1 MGLFS
6 QVRCRARNG
15 LHSPCIGIWPQ
26 FEAEIPMLMKTLVI
40 IGLLLSPV
48 LGFAQSTERRIQ
60 TKTEFVFALCNS
72 DRDQG
77 SREILL
83 KSHPELVNSQL
94 WRDLSD
100 LASAAYVLSPKQ
112 SLDIY
117 EVAIQVADQLHDPK
131 LIAIT
136 YYNSGRIYS
145 ASNQFSKA
153 IEVYEKSRG
162 YFERA
167 GLQRDLIYLLAD
179 LGASYFILE
188 DFQKAKDYSEQSIA
202 LAEKLKGA
210 DSPPAVLPDDYG
222 RARAL
227 QTLAE
232 TNLRTGDHA
241 QAIEKLHMSLALYQ
255 QLNRGDSSYNFY
267 IAGDLMALGRVYT
280 EASDNVQAL
289 FYLNKAVEIVRTL
302 NDKDM
307 MASLR
312 NSIGVLYTEQEDYAQ
327 AKAQFDQSLKIYSG
341 ANNQR
346 ETARVLL
353 NLGVLEQRLGNY
365 DEALSHFKLSFQGA
379 EATKS
384 IDVTIAA
391 GEGIGVVLTAK
402 KDFVGALESF
412 NRSLAV
418 ARETKNKTR
427 QTELLWRSAQAYY
440 EMRDYSHST
449 TLAESAV
456 ALARSA
462 HLPKLTYLATTSLGQ
477 SYAAQSRFELAT
489 QTLKQAVEEIE
500 AMRNEVAGREVESQI
515 FLESKVASYHALVE
529 LLIKQGKTVEA
540 LLYAERAK
548 GRVLLDVL
556 RSGKPD
562 LAKVLTPTEKQEI
575 QRLNRKITEINDR
588 IKKQETAN
596 SSSLNSLYAELDG
609 ARLEYQSFQD
619 AVYVAHPDLS
629 MRSGRTAALTT
640 GDVGGLT
647 QNSGTAYLEYVVS
660 KDGVSLFVLTKD
672 KTTGAADIK
681 VYSLAIKPEDLV
693 RKVNDFHDTL
703 AEQRPAYANAA
714 LELYTLLIAPAEQQ
728 LRGVG
733 TICIVPDSFLW
744 NVPFQAL
751 MTPSEH
757 FLIEDRAL
765 YYAPSLSVLQ
775 EMSRKKDKSGTTN
788 ASLLAFGNPVIGKDD
803 QRNADLCPLPEA
815 EQEVSSIAKSFAQN
829 NSRVFIGRDAS
840 EKSFKTLAPTYSI
853 VHLATHGVI
862 DNRQPLYSHL
872 LLTKTEG
879 DPENDGRLEARQIM
893 DMNLNAD
900 LAVLSACETANGKIA
915 PGEGV
920 IGMSWAFFVAGTRS
934 IVVSQWK
941 INSASTSELMA
952 AFYANLHS
960 DRDETDRN
968 KPQAIRRAS
977 LTLLK
982 NERYRHPFYWSGF
995 VLIGNGM

>member
-1 MGLFS
+1 
-6 QVRCRARNG
+6 
-15 LHSPCIGIWPQ
+15 
-26 FEAEIPMLMKTLVI
+26 MLIKTFVI
-40 IGLLLSPV
+40 IGLLLAPV
-48 LGFAQSTERRIQ
+48 LGFAQSTERQIQ
-60 TKTEFVFALCNS
+60 TKTEFVFALCRS

-77 SREILL
+77 SREVLL

-94 WRDLSD
+94 WKDLSD
-100 LASAAYVLSPKQ
+100 LASAAYALSPKQ

-131 LIAIT
+131 LLAIT
-136 YYNSGRIYS
+136 YYNSGRVYS
-145 ASNQFSKA
+145 SSNQFSKA

-227 QTLAE
+227 QTLADI
-232 TNLRTGDHA
+232 NLRDGDHT
-241 QAIEKLHMSLALYQ
+241 QAIEKLQASLALYQ

-267 IAGDLMALGRVYT
+267 VAGDLMALGRVYT
-280 EASDNVQAL
+280 EASDNVRAL

-302 NDKDM
+302 NDNDM

-327 AKAQFDQSLKIYSG
+327 AKAQFDQSLKLYRG
-341 ANNQR
+341 ENNQR

-365 DEALSHFKLSFQGA
+365 DEALSRFKLSFQGK

-402 KDFVGALESF
+402 KDFVGALESL

-427 QTELLWRSAQAYY
+427 ETELLWRSAQAYY
-440 EMRDYSHST
+440 DMGDYSHCT

-456 ALARSA
+456 AMARSA

-477 SYAAQSRFELAT
+477 SYAAQNRFELAI
-489 QTLKQAVEEIE
+489 QTLKQAVEQIE
-500 AMRNEVAGREVESQI
+500 AMRDDVAGREVESQI
-515 FLESKVASYHALVE
+515 FLESKVASYHTLVD
-529 LLIKQGKTVEA
+529 LLVKQGKTVEA

-556 RSGKPD
+556 SKGKAD
-562 LAKVLTPTEKQEI
+562 LTKVLTPTEKEQA
-575 QRLNRKITEINDR
+575 QRLNRNITEINDR
-588 IKKQETAN
+588 VKKQETAN
-596 SSSLNSLYAELDG
+596 SASLNSLYAELDG

-629 MRSGRTAALTT
+629 MRSGHTVTLNTADL
-640 GDVGGLT
+640 DRLT
-647 QNSGTAYLEYVVS
+647 QSNETGYLEYVVG
-660 KDGVSLFVLTKD
+660 KDRVSLFVLTKD
-672 KTTGAADIK
+672 KSTGASDLK
-681 VYSLAIKPEDLV
+681 VYPLAIKPADLV
-693 RKVNDFHDTL
+693 RKVNEFHDAL
-703 AEQRPAYANAA
+703 AEQRLAYATAA
-714 LELYTLLIAPAEQQ
+714 RELYTLLITPAEQQ
-728 LRGVG
+728 LRNVG

-744 NVPFQAL
+744 NVAFQAL
-751 MTPSEH
+751 MTPNEH
-757 FLIEDRAL
+757 FLIEDHAL
-765 YYAPSLSVLQ
+765 YYTPSLSVLV
-775 EMSRKKDKSGTTN
+775 EMNRKKGGMTN
-788 ASLLAFGNPVIGKDD
+788 TSLLAFGNPVIGKDE

-815 EQEVSSIAKSFAQN
+815 EQEVSSIAKSFDEK
-829 NSRVFIGRDAS
+829 SRRVFIGRDAS
-840 EKSFKTLAPTYSI
+840 EKSFKALAPAYSI
-853 VHLATHGVI
+853 IHLATHGVI

-879 DPENDGRLEARQIM
+879 DQDNDGRLEARQIM
-893 DMNLNAD
+893 EMNLNAD
-900 LAVLSACETANGKIA
+900 LAVLSACETANGKLA

-934 IVVSQWK
+934 TVVSEWK
-941 INSASTSELMA
+941 VNSASTSKLMA
-952 AFYANLHS
+952 AFYANLQ
-960 DRDETDRN
+960 RDHANNE
-968 KPQAIRRAS
+968 PQAMRQAA

-982 NERYRHPFYWSGF
+982 NDSYRHPFYWAGF

>member
-1 MGLFS
+1 
-6 QVRCRARNG
+6 
-15 LHSPCIGIWPQ
+15 
-26 FEAEIPMLMKTLVI
+26 MLIQLWVI
-40 IGLLLSPV
+40 IIVVVSPV
-48 LGFAQSTERRIQ
+48 LAFAQSTERPIQ
-60 TKTEFVFALCNS
+60 TKTELVSALC
-72 DRDQG
+72 RLDQDQQ
-77 SREILL
+77 SREVLL
-83 KSHPELVNSQL
+83 HSHPELVNGQL
-94 WRDLSD
+94 WKDLND

-131 LIAIT
+131 LLAIT

-167 GLQRDLIYLLAD
+167 GLQRDLIYLFAD

-188 DFQKAKDYSEQSIA
+188 DFQKAKDYSEQSIS

-227 QTLAE
+227 QTLADN
-232 TNLRTGDHA
+232 NLRDGDHA
-241 QAIEKLHMSLALYQ
+241 QAIEKLQMSLALYQ

-280 EASDNVQAL
+280 EASDNVRAL

-327 AKAQFDQSLKIYSG
+327 AKAQFDQSLKTYRG
-341 ANNQR
+341 DNNQR

-365 DEALSHFKLSFQGA
+365 DEALSRFKLSLQGA
-379 EATKS
+379 EATQS

-402 KDFVGALESF
+402 KDFVGALDSF

-456 ALARSA
+456 AMARSA

-477 SYAAQSRFELAT
+477 SYAAQSRFELAI
-489 QTLKQAVEEIE
+489 QTLKQAAQQIE
-500 AMRNEVAGREVESQI
+500 AMRDEVAGREVESQI
-515 FLESKVASYHALVE
+515 FLESKVASYQTLVE
-529 LLIKQGKTVEA
+529 LLVKQGKTVEA

-556 RSGKPD
+556 RNGKPD
-562 LAKVLTPTEKQEI
+562 LAKVLTPTEQKET
-575 QRLNRKITEINDR
+575 QRLNRKITEINDS
-588 IKKQETAN
+588 IKKQETDN
-596 SSSLNSLYAELDG
+596 SPLLNSLYAELDG
-609 ARLEYQSFQD
+609 TRLEYQSFQD
-619 AVYVAHPDLS
+619 AVYVAHPDLG
-629 MRSGRTAALTT
+629 MRSGRTTVLTT
-640 GDVGGLT
+640 ADVDGLPLRNDT
-647 QNSGTAYLEYVVS
+647 GYLEYVVG
-660 KDGVSLFVLTKD
+660 KDRVSLFVLTKD
-672 KTTGAADIK
+672 KSTGASDLK
-681 VYSLAIKPEDLV
+681 VYPLAITPEDLV

-703 AEQRPAYANAA
+703 AEQRPAYAKTA

-757 FLIEDRAL
+757 FLIEDHAL
-765 YYAPSLSVLQ
+765 YYAPSLSVLR
-775 EMSRKKDKSGTTN
+775 EMIRKNDKSGTTN
-788 ASLLAFGNPVIGKDD
+788 ASLLAFGNPVIGKDE

-815 EQEVSSIAKSFAQN
+815 EQEVSSIAKTFAQK

-840 EKSFKTLAPTYSI
+840 EKSFKTLASTYSI
-853 VHLATHGVI
+853 LHLATHGVI

-893 DMNLNAD
+893 DMNLHAD
-900 LAVLSACETANGKIA
+900 LAVLSACETANGKVA

-920 IGMSWAFFVAGTRS
+920 IGVSWAFFVAGTRS

-941 INSASTSELMA
+941 ISSASTSEFMT
-952 AFYANLHS
+952 AFYQNLNS
-960 DRDETDRN
+960 DNERAKGN
-968 KPQAIRRAS
+968 KAEAIREAE

-982 NERYRHPFYWSGF
+982 DDRYRHPFFWAGF
-995 VLIGNGM
+995 VMVGSGS

>member
-1 MGLFS
+1 
-6 QVRCRARNG
+6 
-15 LHSPCIGIWPQ
+15 
-26 FEAEIPMLMKTLVI
+26 MLIKTCVV
-40 IGLLLSPV
+40 IGLLLAPV
-48 LGFAQSTERRIQ
+48 LGFAQSTERRVQ
-60 TKTEFVFALCNS
+60 TKTEFVFALCSS

-131 LIAIT
+131 LLAIT

-153 IEVYEKSRG
+153 IDVYEKSCR

-167 GLQRDLIYLLAD
+167 GLQRDLIYVLAD

-188 DFQKAKDYSEQSIA
+188 GFQKAKDYSEQSIA
-202 LAEKLKGA
+202 LAEKLKA
-210 DSPPAVLPDDYG
+210 TDSPPGVLADDYG

-227 QTLAE
+227 QTLADIS
-232 TNLRTGDHA
+232 LRDGDHA
-241 QAIEKLHMSLALYQ
+241 QAIEKLQMSLKLYQ
-255 QLNRGDSSYNFY
+255 QLNRGGSSYNFY

-280 EASDNVQAL
+280 EASDNVRAL

-341 ANNQR
+341 ENNQR

-365 DEALSHFKLSFQGA
+365 DEALSYFKLSFQGA

-440 EMRDYSHST
+440 EMRDYSHSAA
-449 TLAESAV
+449 LAESAV
-456 ALARSA
+456 AIARSA

-477 SYAAQSRFELAT
+477 SYAAQSRFELAI
-489 QTLKQAVEEIE
+489 QTLRQAVEQIE
-500 AMRNEVAGREVESQI
+500 TMRDEVAGREVESQI
-515 FLESKVASYHALVE
+515 FLESKVASYHALVD
-529 LLIKQGKTVEA
+529 LLVKQGKTIDA
-540 LLYAERAK
+540 FIFAERAK
-548 GRVLLDVL
+548 ARVLLDVL
-556 RSGKPD
+556 SNGKSD
-562 LAKVLTPTEKQEI
+562 FRKALTPAEKEET
-575 QRLNRKITEINDR
+575 QRLNRRISEINER
-588 IKKQETAN
+588 IKTEEATN
-596 SSSLNSLYAELDG
+596 SSSLNSLYAQLDA

-619 AVYVAHPDLS
+619 ALYVAHPNLS
-629 MRSGRTAALTT
+629 IRNGRTTALTT
-640 GDVGGLT
+640 ADVGGLT
-647 QNSGTAYLEYVVS
+647 QNSGTGYLEYVVG
-660 KDGVSLFVLTKD
+660 KDRVSLFVLTKD
-672 KTTGAADIK
+672 KTTGASDIK

-693 RKVNDFHDTL
+693 RKVNEFHDTL

-714 LELYTLLIAPAEQQ
+714 LELYTILIAPAEQQ
-728 LRGVG
+728 LRNIG
-733 TICIVPDSFLW
+733 TLCIVPDSFLW

-757 FLIEDRAL
+757 FLIEDHAV
-765 YYAPSLSVLQ
+765 YYAASLSVLG
-775 EMSRKKDKSGTTN
+775 EMNKKQLTSEKTDS
-788 ASLLAFGNPVIGKDD
+788 SLIAFGNPVIGKDEQLD
-803 QRNADLCPLPEA
+803 VDLCPLPDA
-815 EQEVSSIAKSFAQN
+815 ETEVSSIAKLFGPKGGN
-829 NSRVFIGRDAS
+829 VFIGRDAS
-840 EKSFKTLAPTYSI
+840 EKTFKALAPNYSVI
-853 VHLATHGVI
+853 HLATHGVI

-872 LLTKTEG
+872 LLTKTDG
-879 DPENDGRLEARQIM
+879 DAENDGLLEAREIM
-893 DMNLNAD
+893 DMNLHSD
-900 LAVLSACETANGKIA
+900 LAVLSACETANGRIS

-934 IVVSQWK
+934 MLASQWK
-941 INSASTSELMA
+941 VNSASTSQLMTS
-952 AFYANLHS
+952 FYKSLEGNQRPPH
-960 DRDETDRN
+960 RN
-968 KPQAIRRAS
+968 KPEALRDAAQQSIRD
-977 LTLLK
+977 
-982 NERYRHPFYWSGF
+982 ERYRHPFHWAGF
-995 VLIGNGM
+995 GLVGSDQ

>member
-1 MGLFS
+1 
-6 QVRCRARNG
+6 
-15 LHSPCIGIWPQ
+15 
-26 FEAEIPMLMKTLVI
+26 MLIKTFVI
-40 IGLLLSPV
+40 IGFLLSPV
-48 LGFAQSTERRIQ
+48 LGFAQSTERGIQ

-131 LIAIT
+131 LLAIT

-153 IEVYEKSRG
+153 IDVYEKSRA

-202 LAEKLKGA
+202 LAEKLKGG

-227 QTLAE
+227 QTLADI
-232 TNLRTGDHA
+232 NLRDGDHA
-241 QAIEKLHMSLALYQ
+241 QAIEKLQMSLALYQ

-280 EASDNVQAL
+280 EASDNVRAL

-302 NDKDM
+302 TDKDM

-327 AKAQFDQSLKIYSG
+327 AKAQFDQSLKIYRG
-341 ANNQR
+341 ENNPR

-365 DEALSHFKLSFQGA
+365 DEALSHFMLSLQGA

-391 GEGIGVVLTAK
+391 GEGVGVVLTAK

-418 ARETKNKTR
+418 ARQTENKTR

-440 EMRDYSHST
+440 EMGDYSHSA
-449 TLAESAV
+449 TLAESA
-456 ALARSA
+456 AAMARSA

-477 SYAAQSRFELAT
+477 SYAAQSRFELAI
-489 QTLKQAVEEIE
+489 QTLKQAVQQIE
-500 AMRNEVAGREVESQI
+500 AMRDEVAGREVESQI
-515 FLESKVASYHALVE
+515 FLESKVASYHALVD
-529 LLIKQGKTVEA
+529 LLVKQRKTVDA
-540 LLYAERAK
+540 FLYAERAK

-556 RSGKPD
+556 SNGKPD
-562 LAKVLTPTEKQEI
+562 LLKALTPGEKEET
-575 QRLNRKITEINDR
+575 QRLNRRISEINER
-588 IKKQETAN
+588 IKTEETTN
-596 SSSLNSLYAELDG
+596 SSSLNSLYTQLDA

-619 AVYVAHPDLS
+619 AVYVAHPDLRI
-629 MRSGRTAALTT
+629 RSGRTAALTT
-640 GDVGGLT
+640 VDLDGLT
-647 QNSGTAYLEYVVS
+647 LRNNTGYLEYVVG
-660 KDGVSLFVLTKD
+660 KDCVSLFVLTKD
-672 KTTGAADIK
+672 KSTGASDLK
-681 VYSLAIKPEDLV
+681 VYPLAIKPADLV
-693 RKVNDFHDTL
+693 RKVNAFHDTL
-703 AEQRPAYANAA
+703 AEQRPVYANAA
-714 LELYTLLIAPAEQQ
+714 DELYRLLIAPAEQQ
-728 LRGVG
+728 LRNVG
-733 TICIVPDSFLW
+733 TLCIVPDSFLW
-744 NVPFQAL
+744 NLPFQAL

-757 FLIEDRAL
+757 FLIEDRAI
-765 YYAPSLSVLQ
+765 YYAPSLSVLR
-775 EMSRKKDKSGTTN
+775 EMDKKEITSGKN
-788 ASLLAFGNPVIGKDD
+788 DSSLIAFGNPVIGKDEQHD
-803 QRNADLCPLPEA
+803 SDLCPLPEA
-815 EQEVSSIAKSFAQN
+815 EQEVSSIAKSFVPK
-829 NSRVFIGRDAS
+829 SSKVFIGREAS
-840 EKSFKTLAPTYSI
+840 ETTFKALAPSYSVI
-853 VHLATHGVI
+853 HLATHGVI

-872 LLTKTEG
+872 LLTKTEA
-879 DPENDGRLEARQIM
+879 DPENDGRLEARQII
-893 DMNLNAD
+893 DLNLHAD

-920 IGMSWAFFVAGTRS
+920 IGMSWAFFVSGTRS
-934 IVVSQWK
+934 MLVSQWR
-941 INSASTSELMA
+941 INSASTSELMMN
-952 AFYANLHS
+952 FYKDLNSNNGAENRKAWAL
-960 DRDETDRN
+960 RD
-968 KPQAIRRAS
+968 AS
-977 LTLLK
+977 VLMIK
-982 NERYRHPFYWSGF
+982 DQRYRHPFFWASF
-995 VLIGNGM
+995 VMIGSEK

>member
-1 MGLFS
+1 
-6 QVRCRARNG
+6 
-15 LHSPCIGIWPQ
+15 
-26 FEAEIPMLMKTLVI
+26 MLIKLWVI
-40 IGLLLSPV
+40 IIVVVSPV
-48 LGFAQSTERRIQ
+48 LAFAQSTERPIQ
-60 TKTEFVFALCNS
+60 TKTELVSALC
-72 DRDQG
+72 RLDQDQQ
-77 SREILL
+77 SREVLL
-83 KSHPELVNSQL
+83 NSHPELVNGQL
-94 WRDLSD
+94 WKDLND

-117 EVAIQVADQLHDPK
+117 EVAIQVADQLHNPK
-131 LIAIT
+131 LLATT

-162 YFERA
+162 YFEQA
-167 GLQRDLIYLLAD
+167 GLQRDLIYVLGD

-188 DFQKAKDYSEQSIA
+188 DFQKARDYSEQSIA
-202 LAEKLKGA
+202 WAEKWKGA
-210 DSPPAVLPDDYG
+210 DATPGALPDDYG

-227 QTLAE
+227 QTLADI
-232 TNLRTGDHA
+232 NLRDGDHA
-241 QAIEKLHMSLALYQ
+241 QAIEKLQMSLALYQ
-255 QLNRGDSSYNFY
+255 QLNRADSSYNFY

-280 EASDNVQAL
+280 EASDNVRAL
-289 FYLNKAVEIVRTL
+289 SYLNKAVEIVRTL

-327 AKAQFDQSLKIYSG
+327 AKAQFDQSLKIYG
-341 ANNQR
+341 GENNQR

-365 DEALSHFKLSFQGA
+365 DEALSHFKLSLQGA

-391 GEGIGVVLTAK
+391 GEGIGVVLSAK

-412 NRSLAV
+412 NGSLAV
-418 ARETKNKTR
+418 AGEAKNKTR

-456 ALARSA
+456 AMARSA

-477 SYAAQSRFELAT
+477 SYAAQSRFELAI
-489 QTLKQAVEEIE
+489 QTLKQAVQQIE
-500 AMRNEVAGREVESQI
+500 VMRDDVAGREVESQI
-515 FLESKVASYHALVE
+515 FLESKVASYHALVD
-529 LLIKQGKTVEA
+529 LLVKQGKTVEA

-556 RSGKPD
+556 SNGKPD
-562 LAKVLTPTEKQEI
+562 LLNALTPTEKLEN
-575 QRLNRKITEINDR
+575 QRLNRNITEINDR

-596 SSSLNSLYAELDG
+596 SSSLNSLYAQLDA

-619 AVYVAHPDLS
+619 AVYVADPNLR
-629 MRSGRTAALTT
+629 MRSGRTALFATA
-640 GDVGGLT
+640 DVDGLT
-647 QNSGTAYLEYVVS
+647 LRNDTGYLEYVVG
-660 KDGVSLFVLTKD
+660 KDRVSLFVLTKD
-672 KTTGAADIK
+672 KTTGASDIK

-693 RKVNDFHDTL
+693 RRVNEFHDAL
-703 AEQRPAYANAA
+703 AEQRLAYATVAR
-714 LELYTLLIAPAEQQ
+714 ELYTLLIAPAEQQ

-751 MTPSEH
+751 MTPGEH
-757 FLIEDRAL
+757 FLIEDHAL
-765 YYAPSLSVLQ
+765 YYAPSLSVLR
-775 EMSRKKDKSGTTN
+775 EMNQKKGKGGATN
-788 ASLLAFGNPVIGKDD
+788 TSLIAFGNPVVGKDV

-815 EQEVSSIAKSFAQN
+815 EQEVSSIAKSFDQR

-853 VHLATHGVI
+853 IHLATHGVI

-879 DPENDGRLEARQIM
+879 DPDNDGRLEARQIM
-893 DMNLNAD
+893 DMNLNAE
-900 LAVLSACETANGKIA
+900 LAVLSACETANGKVA

-934 IVVSQWK
+934 MVVSQWK
-941 INSASTSELMA
+941 ISSASTSEFMT
-952 AFYANLHS
+952 AFYQNLHS
-960 DRDETDRN
+960 DKGRANRN
-968 KPQAIRRAS
+968 KAEAIREAE

-982 NERYRHPFYWSGF
+982 DDRYRHPFFWAGF
-995 VLIGNGM
+995 VMVGSGRD

>member
-1 MGLFS
+1 
-6 QVRCRARNG
+6 
-15 LHSPCIGIWPQ
+15 
-26 FEAEIPMLMKTLVI
+26 MLIKLWVI
-40 IGLLLSPV
+40 IIVVISPV
-48 LGFAQSTERRIQ
+48 LAFAQSTERPIQ
-60 TKTEFVFALCNS
+60 TKTELVSALC
-72 DRDQG
+72 RLDQDQQ
-77 SREILL
+77 SREVLL
-83 KSHPELVNSQL
+83 NSHPELVNGQL
-94 WRDLSD
+94 WKDLND

-117 EVAIQVADQLHDPK
+117 EVAIQVADQLHNPK
-131 LIAIT
+131 LLATT

-153 IEVYEKSRG
+153 IEAYEKSRG
-162 YFERA
+162 YFEQA
-167 GLQRDLIYLLAD
+167 GLQRDLIYLLSD

-188 DFQKAKDYSEQSIA
+188 DFQKAQDYSEQSIA
-202 LAEKLKGA
+202 LAEKLKGTGT
-210 DSPPAVLPDDYG
+210 SPGVLPDDYG

-227 QTLAE
+227 QTLADI
-232 TNLRTGDHA
+232 NLRDGAHA
-241 QAIEKLHMSLALYQ
+241 QAIEKLQMSLALYQ
-255 QLNRGDSSYNFY
+255 QLNRADSSYNFY

-280 EASDNVQAL
+280 EASDNVRAL
-289 FYLNKAVEIVRTL
+289 FYLNKAVEIVRSL
-302 NDKDM
+302 GDQDM

-327 AKAQFDQSLKIYSG
+327 AKAQFDQSLKIYG
-341 ANNQR
+341 GENNQR

-365 DEALSHFKLSFQGA
+365 DEALSHFKHSLQGA
-379 EATKS
+379 EATKN

-412 NRSLAV
+412 NGSLAV

-440 EMRDYSHST
+440 EMRDYSHSA
-449 TLAESAV
+449 TLAESA
-456 ALARSA
+456 AAMARSA

-477 SYAAQSRFELAT
+477 SYAAQSRFELAI
-489 QTLKQAVEEIE
+489 QTLKQAVQQIE
-500 AMRNEVAGREVESQI
+500 AMRDEVAGGEVESQI
-515 FLESKVASYHALVE
+515 FLESKVASYHSLVD
-529 LLIKQGKTVEA
+529 LLTKQGKTVEA

-562 LAKVLTPTEKQEI
+562 LAKVLTLTEKQEI
-575 QRLNRKITEINDR
+575 QRLNRKITGINDR
-588 IKKQETAN
+588 TKKQESAN

-619 AVYVAHPDLS
+619 AVFVAHPDLS
-629 MRSGRTAALTT
+629 IRSGHTATLSTADL
-640 GDVGGLT
+640 DRLT
-647 QNSGTAYLEYVVS
+647 QSNNTGYLEYVVG
-660 KDGVSLFVLTKD
+660 KDRVSLFVLTKD
-672 KTTGAADIK
+672 KSTGASDLK
-681 VYSLAIKPEDLV
+681 VYPLAIMPADLV
-693 RKVNDFHDTL
+693 RKVNEFHDAL
-703 AEQRPAYANAA
+703 AEQRLGYASTAR
-714 LELYTLLIAPAEQQ
+714 ELYTLLIAPAEQQ
-728 LRGVG
+728 LRDVG

-744 NVPFQAL
+744 NVAFQAL
-751 MTPSEH
+751 MTPNEH
-757 FLIEDRAL
+757 FLIEDHAL
-765 YYAPSLSVLQ
+765 YYAPSLSVLR
-775 EMSRKKDKSGTTN
+775 EMNRRKGGMN
-788 ASLLAFGNPVIGKDD
+788 NRSLLAFGNPVIGKDE

-815 EQEVSSIAKSFAQN
+815 EQEVSSIAKSFDEK

-862 DNRQPLYSHL
+862 DNRHPLYSHL

-900 LAVLSACETANGKIA
+900 LAVLSACETANGRVA

-934 IVVSQWK
+934 MVVSQWK
-941 INSASTSELMA
+941 ISSASTSEFMTT
-952 AFYANLHS
+952 FYQNLHS
-960 DRDETDRN
+960 DNQRVNRN
-968 KPQAIRRAS
+968 KAEAIRKAE
-977 LTLLK
+977 LTLMRD
-982 NERYRHPFYWSGF
+982 NRYRHPFFWAGF
-995 VLIGNGM
+995 VMIGSGT

>member
-1 MGLFS
+1 MRRFS
-6 QVRCRARNG
+6 QIRCRARNG

-26 FEAEIPMLMKTLVI
+26 FKAEIPVLIKTFVI

-48 LGFAQSTERRIQ
+48 LGFAQSTERRIE
-60 TKTEFVFALCNS
+60 TKTEFVFALCRS

-83 KSHPELVNSQL
+83 RSHPELVNSQL
-94 WRDLSD
+94 WKDLSD

-210 DSPPAVLPDDYG
+210 DSPAAVLPDDYG

-227 QTLAE
+227 QTLADI
-232 TNLRTGDHA
+232 NLRDGDHA
-241 QAIEKLHMSLALYQ
+241 QAIEKLQMSLALYQ

-280 EASDNVQAL
+280 EASDNVRAL

-327 AKAQFDQSLKIYSG
+327 AKAQFDQSLRIYSG
-341 ANNQR
+341 ENNQR

-427 QTELLWRSAQAYY
+427 QTELLWRSAQVYY
-440 EMRDYSHST
+440 EIGDYSHSA
-449 TLAESAV
+449 TLAESA
-456 ALARSA
+456 AAMARSA

-477 SYAAQSRFELAT
+477 SYAAQSRFELAI
-489 QTLKQAVEEIE
+489 QTLKQAVQQIE
-500 AMRNEVAGREVESQI
+500 AMRDEVAGREVESQV
-515 FLESKVASYHALVE
+515 FLESKVASYHNLVD
-529 LLIKQGKTVEA
+529 LLTKQGKTVEA

-562 LAKVLTPTEKQEI
+562 LAKVLTPTERQEI
-575 QRLNRKITEINDR
+575 QRLNRKITEVNDR

-609 ARLEYQSFQD
+609 ARLDYQSFQD

-629 MRSGRTAALTT
+629 MRSGHTATLSTADL
-640 GDVGGLT
+640 DRLT
-647 QNSGTAYLEYVVS
+647 QNNDTGYLEYVVG
-660 KDGVSLFVLTKD
+660 KDRVSLFVLTKD
-672 KTTGAADIK
+672 KTTGASDLK
-681 VYSLAIKPEDLV
+681 VYPLAIKPADLV
-693 RKVNDFHDTL
+693 RKVNEFHDTL
-703 AEQRPAYANAA
+703 AEQRPAYASAA
-714 LELYTLLIAPAEQQ
+714 GELYSLLVEPAEQQ
-728 LRGVG
+728 LRSLG

-744 NVPFQAL
+744 NLPFQAL
-751 MTPSEH
+751 MTRSEH
-757 FLIEDRAL
+757 FLIEDHAL
-765 YYAPSLSVLQ
+765 YYAPSLTVLR
-775 EMSRKKDKSGTTN
+775 EMNQRKLTRGET
-788 ASLLAFGNPVIGKDD
+788 ASSLIAFGNPVIGKDD
-803 QRNADLCPLPEA
+803 QRDADLCPLPEA
-815 EQEVSSIAKSFAQN
+815 EQEVSSIAKALGLKGSK
-829 NSRVFIGRDAS
+829 VFIGREAS
-840 EKSFKTLAPTYSI
+840 EKTFKALASTYSI
-853 VHLATHGVI
+853 IHLATHGVI

-900 LAVLSACETANGKIA
+900 LAVLSACETANGKVA

-920 IGMSWAFFVAGTRS
+920 IGMSWAFFVARTRS
-934 IVVSQWK
+934 ILVSQWK
-941 INSASTSELMA
+941 VDSLSTSQLMLS
-952 AFYANLHS
+952 FYQSLATEQNLS
-960 DRDETDRN
+960 EMQTAKALRRSSLRLMRD
-968 KPQAIRRAS
+968 
-977 LTLLK
+977 
-982 NERYRHPFYWSGF
+982 ERYRHPFYWAGF
-995 VLIGNGM
+995 VLVGGHS

>member
-1 MGLFS
+1 
-6 QVRCRARNG
+6 
-15 LHSPCIGIWPQ
+15 
-26 FEAEIPMLMKTLVI
+26 MLIKLWVI
-40 IGLLLSPV
+40 IIVVVSPV
-48 LGFAQSTERRIQ
+48 LAFTQSTERPIQ
-60 TKTEFVFALCNS
+60 TKTELVSALC
-72 DRDQG
+72 RLDQDQQ
-77 SREILL
+77 SREVLL
-83 KSHPELVNSQL
+83 NSHPELVNGQL
-94 WRDLSD
+94 WKDLND

-131 LIAIT
+131 LLATT

-167 GLQRDLIYLLAD
+167 GLQRDLVYLLAD

-202 LAEKLKGA
+202 LAEKLKGT
-210 DSPPAVLPDDYG
+210 DSPPGVLPDDYG

-227 QTLAE
+227 QTVADI
-232 TNLRTGDHA
+232 NLRDGNHA
-241 QAIEKLHMSLALYQ
+241 QAIEKLQMSMALYQ

-280 EASDNVQAL
+280 EASDNVRAL
-289 FYLNKAVEIVRTL
+289 FYLNKAVEIVGTL

-327 AKAQFDQSLKIYSG
+327 AKAQFDQSLKIYRG
-341 ANNQR
+341 ENNQR

-365 DEALSHFKLSFQGA
+365 DEALSHFKLSLQGA

-418 ARETKNKTR
+418 AGETKNKTR
-427 QTELLWRSAQAYY
+427 QTELVWRSAQAYY

-456 ALARSA
+456 AMARSA

-477 SYAAQSRFELAT
+477 SYEAQSRFELAI
-489 QTLKQAVEEIE
+489 QTLKQAVQQSEV
-500 AMRNEVAGREVESQI
+500 MREDVAGREVESQI
-515 FLESKVASYHALVE
+515 FLESKVASYHALVD
-529 LLIKQGKTVEA
+529 LLVKQGKTVEA
-540 LLYAERAK
+540 LLYVERAK
-548 GRVLLDVL
+548 ARVLLDVL

-575 QRLNRKITEINDR
+575 QRLNRNITEINDR
-588 IKKQETAN
+588 IKNQETAN
-596 SSSLNSLYAELDG
+596 SSSLNSLYAQLDA

-619 AVYVAHPDLS
+619 GVYVAHPDLG
-629 MRSGRTAALTT
+629 MRSGHTATLSTADL
-640 GDVGGLT
+640 DGLT
-647 QNSGTAYLEYVVS
+647 QSNDTGYLEYVVG
-660 KDGVSLFVLTKD
+660 KDRISLFVLTKD
-672 KTTGAADIK
+672 KSTGASDLK
-681 VYSLAIKPEDLV
+681 VYTLAIKPADLV
-693 RKVNDFHDTL
+693 RKVNDFHDAL
-703 AEQRPAYANAA
+703 AEQRLGYATSAR
-714 LELYTLLIAPAEQQ
+714 ELYALLVAPAEQQ
-728 LRGVG
+728 LRNVG
-733 TICIVPDSFLW
+733 TICIVPESFLW

-751 MTPSEH
+751 MTPNEH
-757 FLIEDRAL
+757 FLIEDHGL
-765 YYAPSLSVLQ
+765 HYAPSLNVLR
-775 EMSRKKDKSGTTN
+775 EMNRKKGGMTN
-788 ASLLAFGNPVIGKDD
+788 TSLLAFGNPVIGKDE

-815 EQEVSSIAKSFAQN
+815 EQEVNSIAKSFN
-829 NSRVFIGRDAS
+829 EKNSRVFIGRDAS

-853 VHLATHGVI
+853 IHLATHGVI

-872 LLTKTEG
+872 LLTKTQG

-900 LAVLSACETANGKIA
+900 LAVLSACETANGKVA

-934 IVVSQWK
+934 MVVSQWK
-941 INSASTSELMA
+941 ISSASTSEFMT
-952 AFYANLHS
+952 AFYQNLHS
-960 DRDETDRN
+960 ENEEVNRN
-968 KPQAIRRAS
+968 KTEALREAA

-982 NERYRHPFYWSGF
+982 EDRYRHPFYWAGF
-995 VLIGNGM
+995 VMVGNGK